1 LQNAIRKRL
10 EAEKSRSILMLDYH
24 SRSNTENWWEP
35 QTRPAYVPAPDS
47 AAATMAHKTAA
58 TVAQQVA
65 APDYAWSAEPV
76 VAEYPMPDERSRR
89 LLRPAVI
96 ACAVAA
102 VAAAAAL
109 VVVFNGPTKTV
120 AVSTPN
126 VSTPIAHTQAAGTAP
141 APKRAPASA
150 PASSKSSTTQQVH
163 HSQASHSSQYQQ
175 PISQS
180 SSTASDDTGEQQT
193 HQWQPW
199 HDSSLPSWNWQF
211 LRPHFN
217 TSERHDR
224 DQRSEQSQHH
234 HFDSSIDEHQ

>member
-24 SRSNTENWWEP
+24 PRSNTENWWEP
-35 QTRPAYVPAPDS
+35 QTRPAYVPGTDS
-47 AAATMAHKTAA
+47 SAATMAHKTAA
-58 TVAQQVA
+58 TMAQQVS

-109 VVVFNGPTKTV
+109 VVVFNGPTETV

-126 VSTPIAHTQAAGTAP
+126 VSTPIAHTQAAATAP
-141 APKRAPASA
+141 APKPAPATT
-150 PASSKSSTTQQVH
+150 SKSSTTQQVH
-163 HSQASHSSQYQQ
+163 HSQPSYSPQYQQ

-180 SSTASDDTGEQQT
+180 SSTASDDTGEQHP

-234 HFDSSIDEHQ
+234 HFDSSTDEHQ